1 MSGAVK
7 SKTAARKRG
16 DLGSLIR
23 SEFSL
28 IIGVITAAIF
38 LWFGSRLVEN
48 LEHPGA
54 MGVVFVWLFVAVLW
68 SAISVVRLADCL
80 AIKCGE
86 PYGTLILTLSAITI
100 EVMMISAAM
109 LHGKNNPTLAR
120 DMMFAVIM
128 IALNGLIGLSLL
140 LGGLRHHEQHYNLQ
154 GASAYLNTIMVLAVL
169 GLVVP
174 NFTTSMSGPRFST
187 EQEVFLAT
195 TSIGLYAIFLLIQT
209 TRHSQYF
216 MESKGAGHA
225 SEHRAG
231 PMHSTI
237 YHAVMLILYLL
248 VVVVLAEKFAI
259 PLDNSIERFGM
270 PQALGGAIVA
280 GLVLAPEAL
289 SGINAARQN
298 QLQRSV
304 NILHGSVLASIGLTI
319 PAVLTIGMISKR
331 SVTLGIE
338 GGNLPLLLLTLAVSV
353 VTFTSGKTNV
363 LQGCIH
369 LLLFAVFLLLIFCP
383 RFCKLNEGQRGFCF
397 VRQRAGDRM
406 VLTTYGRSSGF
417 CVDPVEKKPLNH
429 FYPGS
434 SILSFGTAGCNLA
447 CKFCQNWD
455 ISKSR
460 EMDRLQ
466 DQASPERIADAAL
479 KLGCKSVAFTY
490 NDPVIFA
497 EYAMDIAD
505 ACHAKGVKAVAVTA
519 GYIHAE
525 PRREFYAKMDA
536 ANVDLKGFTDDFY
549 YKICGGRLQP
559 VLDTLVYLVKETGVW
574 TEITT
579 LLIPGKNDSD
589 AELEAECKWVMQ
601 HLGADV
607 PLHFTAFHPDW
618 KMTDVP
624 PTPPATLT
632 RAREIALRHGLRYVY
647 TGNVHDETGGSTYCP
662 ACGNAVVVRDWY
674 DIRGY
679 HLADDGACR
688 SCGTRIGGRFQ
699 KFGRPFGPRRIPVR
713 LESRV

>member
-1 MSGAVK
+1 MSRAVK
-7 SKTAARKRG
+7 SKTAAPKRNG
-16 DLGSLIR
+16 LGSLLR

-54 MGVVFVWLFVAVLW
+54 VGVVFLWLFVAVLW
-68 SAISVVRLADCL
+68 SAISVVRHADRL
-80 AIKCGE
+80 AIKYGE

-319 PAVLTIGMISKR
+319 PAVLTIGIISKR

-338 GGNLPLLLLTLAVSV
+338 GGNLPLLVLTLAVSV

-383 RFCKLNEGQRGFCF
+383 
-397 VRQRAGDRM
+397 
-406 VLTTYGRSSGF
+406 
-417 CVDPVEKKPLNH
+417 
-429 FYPGS
+429 
-434 SILSFGTAGCNLA
+434 
-447 CKFCQNWD
+447 
-455 ISKSR
+455 
-460 EMDRLQ
+460 
-466 DQASPERIADAAL
+466 
-479 KLGCKSVAFTY
+479 
-490 NDPVIFA
+490 
-497 EYAMDIAD
+497 
-505 ACHAKGVKAVAVTA
+505 
-519 GYIHAE
+519 
-525 PRREFYAKMDA
+525 
-536 ANVDLKGFTDDFY
+536 
-549 YKICGGRLQP
+549 
-559 VLDTLVYLVKETGVW
+559 
-574 TEITT
+574 
-579 LLIPGKNDSD
+579 
-589 AELEAECKWVMQ
+589 
-601 HLGADV
+601 
-607 PLHFTAFHPDW
+607 
-618 KMTDVP
+618 
-624 PTPPATLT
+624 
-632 RAREIALRHGLRYVY
+632 
-647 TGNVHDETGGSTYCP
+647 
-662 ACGNAVVVRDWY
+662 
-674 DIRGY
+674 
-679 HLADDGACR
+679 
-688 SCGTRIGGRFQ
+688 
-699 KFGRPFGPRRIPVR
+699 
-713 LESRV
+713 

>member
-7 SKTAARKRG
+7 SKTAARKRDG
-16 DLGSLIR
+16 LGSLIR

-28 IIGVITAAIF
+28 SIGVITAAIF

-48 LEHPGA
+48 PEHPGA

-68 SAISVVRLADCL
+68 SAISVVRHADCL
-80 AIKCGE
+80 AVKCGE

-209 TRHSQYF
+209 TRHSGYF
-216 MESKGAGHA
+216 VELKTAALA
-225 SEHRAG
+225 SEHHAG
-231 PMHSTI
+231 PMRSTV

-248 VVVVLAEKFAI
+248 VVIVLAEKFAI

-270 PQALGGAIVA
+270 PQAFGGAIVA

-289 SGINAARQN
+289 SAIKAATRN

-331 SVTLGIE
+331 TVTLGIE

-383 RFCKLNEGQRGFCF
+383 
-397 VRQRAGDRM
+397 
-406 VLTTYGRSSGF
+406 
-417 CVDPVEKKPLNH
+417 
-429 FYPGS
+429 
-434 SILSFGTAGCNLA
+434 
-447 CKFCQNWD
+447 
-455 ISKSR
+455 
-460 EMDRLQ
+460 
-466 DQASPERIADAAL
+466 
-479 KLGCKSVAFTY
+479 
-490 NDPVIFA
+490 
-497 EYAMDIAD
+497 
-505 ACHAKGVKAVAVTA
+505 
-519 GYIHAE
+519 
-525 PRREFYAKMDA
+525 
-536 ANVDLKGFTDDFY
+536 
-549 YKICGGRLQP
+549 
-559 VLDTLVYLVKETGVW
+559 
-574 TEITT
+574 
-579 LLIPGKNDSD
+579 
-589 AELEAECKWVMQ
+589 
-601 HLGADV
+601 
-607 PLHFTAFHPDW
+607 
-618 KMTDVP
+618 
-624 PTPPATLT
+624 
-632 RAREIALRHGLRYVY
+632 
-647 TGNVHDETGGSTYCP
+647 
-662 ACGNAVVVRDWY
+662 
-674 DIRGY
+674 
-679 HLADDGACR
+679 
-688 SCGTRIGGRFQ
+688 
-699 KFGRPFGPRRIPVR
+699 
-713 LESRV
+713 